1 MKNGFRQQPQSNR
14 KEKLAN
20 LDTRLANLE
29 MSSRIS
35 QMMTQQL
42 MQNMR
47 NMQED
52 LGRSLGIISELQY
65 KILAVQEAS
74 GLDLTQLNAIANG
87 KRLKDFD
94 EASDREDA
102 DKGFTVGTAVD
113 DKSTVIITSK
123 TEGGADAGIFRSRI
137 ELARCGVPD
146 LITAFTGREV
156 GAKALIK
163 LNGVE
168 HEVELL
174 AIRQPSPES
183 LQGGTAPGMA
193 AGHPID
199 VGSAEEQDSTSHST
213 FQTQGPA
220 ELVGNA

>member
-1 MKNGFRQQPQSNR
+1 MKNGFRQVPQSNR

-29 MSSRIS
+29 MASRIS

-65 KILAVQEAS
+65 KILAVQEVS
-74 GLDLTQLNAIANG
+74 GLDLTQLNAIANS

-102 DKGFTVGTAVD
+102 KEGFSVGTVVD
-113 DKSTVIITSK
+113 DKSFVIITSK
-123 TEGGADAGIFRSRI
+123 TEGSDAGIFRSRI
-137 ELARCGVPD
+137 ELSRCGVPD
-146 LITAFTGREV
+146 LIAAFKGREV
-156 GAKALIK
+156 GAKALVK

-174 AIRQPSPES
+174 AIRQPPAVVE
-183 LQGGTAPGMA
+183 T
-193 AGHPID
+193 
-199 VGSAEEQDSTSHST
+199 AEETSNDGADESADSAHDASP
-213 FQTQGPA
+213 QTGSP